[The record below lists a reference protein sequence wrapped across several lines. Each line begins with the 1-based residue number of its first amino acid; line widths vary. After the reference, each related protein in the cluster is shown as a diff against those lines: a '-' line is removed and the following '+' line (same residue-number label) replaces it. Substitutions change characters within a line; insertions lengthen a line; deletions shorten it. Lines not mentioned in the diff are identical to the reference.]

1 MKYRKKGIK
10 LLNIAIC
17 DDDLVFASGVETL
30 LLKVSNEKF
39 IDMNIE
45 VYADGSE
52 LWSDILSGEKF
63 DIIYLDIEMVKING
77 IDVAKLIREKDNN
90 VILIYVS
97 NYENYFIE
105 LFEVEPFRFIKK
117 PIDKMIFANYFT
129 KAYERIL
136 KEELFFEYKF
146 NKVPHKELTK
156 NIMYFES
163 TGRMITMHSIKEE
176 GKFYGKLNLI
186 ERQLSTGKI
195 PFLRIHQS
203 FLVNYRFIKEIS
215 FFKVV
220 LVDGTELQISE
231 DRQKVIRAKYNELI
245 GGEFFD

>member
-1 MKYRKKGIK
+1 MLI
-10 LLNIAIC
+10 NI
-17 DDDLVFASGVETL
+17 S
-30 LLKVSNEKF
+30 KEKF

-45 VYADGSE
+45 VYSDGSE
-52 LWSDILSGEKF
+52 LWGNLLSGKSF
-63 DIIYLDIEMVKING
+63 DIIYLDIEMAKING

-90 VILIYVS
+90 VIIIYVS
-97 NYENYFIE
+97 IHENYFIE

-117 PIDKMIFANYFT
+117 PIDTTKFNDYFN

-146 NKVPHKELTK
+146 NKVPHKELTQ

-163 TGRMITMHSIKEE
+163 TGRMITIHSIKENAT
-176 GKFYGKLNLI
+176 FYGKLGTI
-186 ERQLSTGKI
+186 EKQLSAGKI

-215 FFKVV
+215 FYKVI

-231 DRQKVIRAKYNELI
+231 DRQKLIRSRYNELI
-245 GGEFFD
+245 GREFLDG